1 MKGAIAEL
9 SAKKS
14 NTANKTN
21 PVIIGSIHQ
30 RWLFQRKENS
40 SATIPERLLAIFA
53 RFIMFSSDRGPFAH
67 YSIRCFSACLSLLP
81 SQSLCSRKSA
91 PCVEQAKGLPL

>member
-9 SAKKS
+9 SAKMS

-21 PVIIGSIHQ
+21 TVIIGSIHQ

-40 SATIPERLLAIFA
+40 SATIPERLLVIFA

-67 YSIRCFSACLSLLP
+67 YSIRCFSACLNLLP
-81 SQSLCSRKSA
+81 
-91 PCVEQAKGLPL
+91 